1 MRPGIIHLIQTS
13 MSCNHDCI
21 VSKENTR
28 IILSSLTHQSPTL
41 RRAKSPGK
49 KAVVRFVI
57 QLRSSQCTKDD

>member
-13 MSCNHDCI
+13 KSRNHDCI

-28 IILSSLTHQSPTL
+28 IILSSLTHQSPSL

-49 KAVVRFVI
+49 EVVVRFAVE
-57 QLRSSQCTKDD
+57 LCSSQCTKAG